1 MVITKIKYWS
11 KAVAGGNVEHVR
23 IAYIDNEG
31 NGTEIT
37 MHESGPNAVGT
48 EEFYSAFANLPPYV
62 CLICGLNEQY
72 KTGIFCRDVSIAPSE
87 DKDGNDTTRY
97 DLMCTMK
104 AGHANAVLAVSVQH
118 KFIPEGFAEAIEQ
131 LIAAAEKYVEGERNQ
146 TNAFENKQEELQEK
160 ASEAVEN
167 DLFEGQNE
175 ANTTEE

>member
-11 KAVAGGNVEHVR
+11 KAVADENVEHVR

-104 AGHANAVLAVSVQH
+104 AGHANAVLSVSVQH

-131 LIAAAEKYVEGERNQ
+131 LIAAAEKYVKGERNQ
-146 TNAFENKQEELQEK
+146 LNVFGQKSEELENDIEN
-160 ASEAVEN
+160 SEAEES
-167 DLFEGQNE
+167 DLFNNDQENNE
-175 ANTTEE
+175 E